1 MEKTG
6 VGMSFSDLGQTRVY
20 PSLSDSSEERYPVG
34 FMELLDVH
42 HQDSSRYALTHM
54 PQMQLMATPNPS
66 SSISYALSE
75 AVTGEETNRDYHEYE
90 DEKDQQHKR
99 NKRFKSKKIS
109 EQKKMRVPR
118 VSFITKSQ
126 VNNLDDGYK
135 WRKYGQKP
143 VRNSPF
149 PRSYYRCTTSSCNVK
164 KRVERSFT
172 DQSSVITTYEGQHT
186 HPRPLILSKQGSF
199 GPDGS
204 DSEAYFDLTPTL
216 PPQLHQLFDYNN
228 HQQHQELSVFG
239 TGYLNRQEK
248 VFSHEDEDDDYV
260 IKTSRTQ
267 DLFDGA
273 GLVKDHGLL
282 QDVVP
287 AHIIK
292 EDGIVNRQMK

>member
-6 VGMSFSDLGQTRVY
+6 VGMAFSDLGQTRVY

-34 FMELLDVH
+34 FMELLGVH

-54 PQMQLMATPNPS
+54 PPTMQLTATPNS
-66 SSISYALSE
+66 ASSISYALCQE
-75 AVTGEETNRDYHEYE
+75 AVTGEEKNRYYQEHE
-90 DEKDQQHKR
+90 DEEEEEQKHKR
-99 NKRFKSKKIS
+99 NKRFKSTKSS
-109 EQKKMRVPR
+109 EQTKMRVPR

-149 PRSYYRCTTSSCNVK
+149 PRSYYRCTTSCCNVK
-164 KRVERSFT
+164 KRVERSVT

-186 HPRPLILSKQGSF
+186 HPRPLILSNQGSF
-199 GPDGS
+199 GSEGS
-204 DSEAYFDLTPTL
+204 ASEAYFDLTPTL
-216 PPQLHQLFDYNN
+216 PPQLFDYNN
-228 HQQHQELSVFG
+228 HQQHQELSLFG
-239 TGYLNRQEK
+239 TDYLNRQEK
-248 VFSHEDEDDDYV
+248 VFSHEDEDDDHV
-260 IKTSRTQ
+260 IKTSLTQ
-267 DLFDGA
+267 DLLDGA

-292 EDGIVNRQMK
+292 EEYRLMK